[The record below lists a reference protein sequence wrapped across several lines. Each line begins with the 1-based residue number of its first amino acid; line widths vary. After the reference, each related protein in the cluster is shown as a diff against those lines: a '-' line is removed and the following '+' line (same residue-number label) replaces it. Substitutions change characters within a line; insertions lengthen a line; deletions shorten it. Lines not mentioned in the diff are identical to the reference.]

1 MPSFTITLSA
11 QAVARLQAVV
21 DRYNANTG
29 QTLTVRDWITLHVKE
44 VAIADDLMAEHQ
56 RLQRKHEESLRAA
69 VEAARKGL
77 IDGLA

>member
-1 MPSFTITLSA
+1 MPNFTIALSP
-11 QAVARLQAVV
+11 QAVAKLQAVI

-29 QTLTVRDWITLHVKE
+29 QTLTVRDWIALHIKE

-56 RLQRKHEESLRAA
+56 RLQREYEEILRAA
-69 VEAARKGL
+69 VEAARKAL

>member
-1 MPSFTITLSA
+1 MPTFTITLSP
-11 QAVARLQAVV
+11 QAVAKLQAVV

-29 QTLTVRDWITLHVKE
+29 QTLTVRDWIALHIKE

-56 RLQRKHEESLRAA
+56 RLQREHEESLRAA